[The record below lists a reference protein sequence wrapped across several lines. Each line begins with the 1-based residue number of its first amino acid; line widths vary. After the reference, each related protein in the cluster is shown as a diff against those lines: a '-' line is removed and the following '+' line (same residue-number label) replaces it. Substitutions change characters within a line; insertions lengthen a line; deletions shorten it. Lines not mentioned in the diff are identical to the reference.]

1 MQGAAIIFFAY
12 IGFDQAATTAQEARN
27 PQRDLP
33 IGIIAALLIS
43 TVLYVVM
50 AAVMTGMVPY
60 EQLERLGARGCGAR
74 CASRTRSGWAC
85 RSRSARSSA

>member
-33 IGIIAALLIS
+33 IGIIAALADFDRALRRDGGRHDGHG
-43 TVLYVVM
+43 
-50 AAVMTGMVPY
+50 AVRPT
-60 EQLERLGARGCGAR
+60 ERLRAGRRRTR
-74 CASRTRSGWAC
+74 CAS
-85 RSRSARSSA
+85 